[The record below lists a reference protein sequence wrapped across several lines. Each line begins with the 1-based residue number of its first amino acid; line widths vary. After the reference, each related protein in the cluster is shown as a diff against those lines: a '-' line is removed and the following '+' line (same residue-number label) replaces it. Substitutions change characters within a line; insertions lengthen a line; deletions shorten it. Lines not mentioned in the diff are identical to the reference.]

1 MTSLE
6 VTSPHCG
13 CGCRPADATEP
24 GCPCIECQP
33 GPGIIRN
40 PSANRRQRRI
50 QELLMRETLTGD
62 EEAELDDLLHLYIHN
77 H

>member
-1 MTSLE
+1 MASALTY
-6 VTSPHCG
+6 VPCG

-24 GCPCIECQP
+24 GCSCPECQP

-40 PSANRRQRRI
+40 PSVTRRQTRMR
-50 QELLMRETLTGD
+50 ELLERYDLTED
-62 EEAELDDLLHLYIHN
+62 EEKELDDLLHLYIHN